1 MLPTHNFLQKRALL
15 SVTQPLSRPV
25 HSNDREYL
33 ASTATAKLGW
43 RHWRR
48 EIYYKLSGQTRFCSD
63 HIPAHWKR
71 GLWLYKGI
79 PQIGDALM
87 DLAPRSLLHQH
98 GIVMD
103 LISDAHICELFVD
116 DPWFNQ
122 VLSSNKP
129 INAANYDFVIVPS
142 YKRRSLGQKT
152 GPLTKLPW
160 VVMNG
165 FYTGPE
171 FNRGDFAAQRLSDV
185 MNAELKPDQLAVH
198 ARQKL
203 RQLEKV
209 TAGSLQP
216 DTLTRQVAF
225 AIGGVDPK
233 RTYSHWFRVAERLS
247 RNAPLRITLLGSTDA
262 LDAARQFE
270 KNYQGPVVNQVGQT
284 NLAQCRELIHQQHL
298 LLACDSGL
306 MHLGLTTTTPVL
318 SLFNKSV
325 SPLWRL
331 PPREQTHALQSSG
344 DAVDDIDAAE
354 VAAAALRMLHSNHNE
369 L

>member
-1 MLPTHNFLQKRALL
+1 
-15 SVTQPLSRPV
+15 
-25 HSNDREYL
+25 
-33 ASTATAKLGW
+33 
-43 RHWRR
+43 
-48 EIYYKLSGQTRFCSD
+48 
-63 HIPAHWKR
+63 
-71 GLWLYKGI
+71 
-79 PQIGDALM
+79 M

-103 LISDAHICELFVD
+103 LISNDHICELFSD

-152 GPLTKLPW
+152 GVLAKLPW
-160 VVMNG
+160 VAMNG

-185 MNAELKPDQLAVH
+185 LNAELNPDQLAVH
-198 ARQKL
+198 APQKL
-203 RQLEKV
+203 RPLKKV
-209 TAGSLQP
+209 TVGSLQP
-216 DTLTRQVAF
+216 DTSTRQVAF

-233 RTYSHWFRVAERLS
+233 RTYSHWSHVAERLG
-247 RNAPLRITLLGSTDA
+247 RIFPLHITLLGSTDA

-270 KNYQGPVVNQVGQT
+270 KNYQGPVFNQVGQT
-284 NLAQCRELIHQQHL
+284 NLAQCRELIHQQHI

-306 MHLGLTTTTPVL
+306 MHLGLTTATPVL
-318 SLFNKSV
+318 SLFNRSV

-331 PPREQTHALQSSG
+331 PPREQTNALQSSG

-354 VAAAALRMLHSNHNE
+354 VSAAALNMLRLDLDE

>member
-33 ASTATAKLGW
+33 ASTAVAKLGW

-48 EIYYKLSGQTRFCSD
+48 EIYYKLSGQTRFCNE

-87 DLAPRSLLHQH
+87 DLAPRSLLLQH

-103 LISDAHICELFVD
+103 LISDNHICELFAD

-122 VLSSNKP
+122 VLSSDNP
-129 INAANYDFVIVPS
+129 INATHYDFVIVPS

-152 GPLTKLPW
+152 GVLTKLPW
-160 VVMNG
+160 VAMNG

-171 FNRGDFAAQRLSDV
+171 FNRGDFAAQRLSDAL
-185 MNAELKPDQLAVH
+185 NAELNPEQLAVH

-203 RQLEKV
+203 RPLEKV

-216 DTLTRQVAF
+216 DTSKRRVAF

-233 RTYSHWFRVAERLS
+233 RTYTHWSDVAERLS
-247 RNAPLRITLLGSTDA
+247 RNASLHITLLGSTDA
-262 LDAARQFE
+262 LDAAHQFE
-270 KNYQGPVVNQVGQT
+270 QNYQGQVVNQVGRT

-318 SLFNKSV
+318 SLFNRSV

-331 PPREQTHALQSSG
+331 PPGEQIHALQSPG

-354 VAAAALRMLHSNHNE
+354 VTAAALRMLRSNHND